1 MCEYSTRQGTRRGA
15 RSQKGTDLDE
25 PRPLPKAVEAE
36 LVRDLGGVHGVG
48 QILLVGEDEEEGVA
62 ELVLV
67 EHALQL
73 LAGLRDTFPV
83 VGVDDEDDALRVLEV
98 CGRVRERA
106 AGAQAEAELESADTS
121 DAGGTTRTMPPERTD
136 LVLSSDVPDG
146 EGDVLVLYR
155 LNVET

>member
-1 MCEYSTRQGTRRGA
+1 METKLVGDLRR
-15 RSQKGTDLDE
+15 
-25 PRPLPKAVEAE
+25 
-36 LVRDLGGVHGVG
+36 VHGVG
-48 QILLVGEDEEEGVA
+48 EILLVGKDEQEGVA
-62 ELVLV
+62 ELILI

-98 CGRVRERA
+98 CGRVRERD
-106 AGAQAEAELESADTS
+106 AGARAELESADTS

-146 EGDVLVLYR
+146 ERNVLVLYS
-155 LNVET
+155 LNVEACGMKGRVRSVSARGRARV